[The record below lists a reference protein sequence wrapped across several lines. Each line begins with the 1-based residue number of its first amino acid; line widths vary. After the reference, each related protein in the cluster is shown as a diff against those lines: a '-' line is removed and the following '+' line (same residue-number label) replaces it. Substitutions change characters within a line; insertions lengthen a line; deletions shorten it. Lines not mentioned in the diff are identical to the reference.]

1 MPSAMPEADPYEH
14 RISLVDVVMISLAI
28 VSVLILAYEQ
38 VYDPS
43 PERQRL
49 IIYIDLGIVAIFAVE
64 FIVRISRAQDKM
76 GYVKGHWYD
85 LVGMI
90 PVSHPLFRGFRLAR
104 LVRLFVLTS
113 RFVRATNRSFGEAFV
128 ETMVGRYKDIFVEG
142 ISDRIVLRLLD
153 ETEAVLTRGAY
164 GTAAARALDSNRD
177 ELIKKINVQLKKDR
191 ATRLLM
197 GVPGMERM
205 LEGVQERTI
214 TTVVATLGSEEMN
227 QTILSVIRE
236 ILGDLRRATQQKEW
250 RAPAAT
256 GPAEPAGETI

>member
-1 MPSAMPEADPYEH
+1 MPEADPYEH
-14 RISLVDVVMISLAI
+14 RISIVDVIMIALAI

-38 VYDPS
+38 VYDPA
-43 PERQRL
+43 PEQQRL
-49 IIYIDLGIVAIFAVE
+49 IIYIDLGIVAIFAIE
-64 FIVRISRAQDKM
+64 FIVRLTKAHDKL
-76 GYVKGHWYD
+76 GYVKSHWYD

-128 ETMVGRYKDIFVEG
+128 ETLVGRYKDIVVDG

-164 GTAAARALDSNRD
+164 GTAAARALDANRD
-177 ELIKKINVQLKKDR
+177 QLVEKINAQLKKDR

-205 LEGVQERTI
+205 LQGVQERTI
-214 TTVVATLGSEEMN
+214 TTVVATLGSQEMN
-227 QTILSVIRE
+227 ETILSVIRE
-236 ILGDLRRATQQKEW
+236 ILGDLRRATERKEW
-250 RAPAAT
+250 RAPNPT
-256 GPAEPAGETI
+256 PAPSKPSGETV